1 MLLSMTGSGEA
12 QESTPD
18 LTLSIELRSVNNR
31 HLKISVRGSDPFPQL
46 EAEFEKVIRKTV
58 RRGSIQVQVRATRST
73 PTTEAKLNTNTLAAY
88 LKQIV
93 QVCSENGT
101 PELLP
106 HLASGLL
113 SLPGI
118 AAEHGASVGLPDED
132 WPQVERVLT
141 AGLVQ
146 LQKARQQE
154 GQAMADELMAQH
166 RAMIADLGRVKEL
179 IPGVT
184 TNYRKRIVER
194 VRQAVAEA
202 GITIEPD
209 QLIREV
215 AIFADRTDVSEEVM
229 RLSAHAEQFVELV
242 TKGAIDGAGRRL
254 EFVVQEMGREINTLG
269 SKAGDVAISRLVVEM
284 KAALEKVR
292 ELIQNVE

>member
-1 MLLSMTGSGEA
+1 MTGSGEA

-18 LTLSIELRSVNNR
+18 LSLSIELRSVNNR
-31 HLKISVRGSDPFPQL
+31 HLKIVVRGSDPFPQL
-46 EAEFEKVIRKTV
+46 EAEFERVIRKTV
-58 RRGSIQVQVRATRST
+58 RRGSVHVQVRATRST
-73 PTTEAKLNTNTLAAY
+73 PSTEAKLNTTTLAVY
-88 LKQIV
+88 LKQIG

-118 AAEHGASVGLPDED
+118 ATEQGASRGLPDDD
-132 WPQVERVLT
+132 WPQVERVLN
-141 AGLVQ
+141 AALVR

-154 GQAMADELMAQH
+154 GQAMADELMAQNG
-166 RAMIADLGRVKEL
+166 AMIADLGRVKEL

-184 TNYRKRIVER
+184 VNYRKRIMER

-229 RLSAHAEQFVELV
+229 RLSAHAEQFAELV
-242 TKGAIDGAGRRL
+242 IKGAVDGAGRRL